1 MHKFRFRGAAS
12 LALALAIC
20 ALLGA
25 AAAFGLL
32 SPGSARTQQ
41 DPAGA
46 LPSDSE
52 IGEGPGGR
60 TQLTRWTRRE
70 DRTDQGLRLGWSRGR
85 FGGRSVNVPND
96 VEPLPYSGAGG
107 VRSFQGSV
115 AWYKTTFTAP
125 GSGDYALSFHSASY
139 FAQVW
144 VDGRLL
150 GSHKGAYLPFEF
162 HRRLGA
168 GNHSLVVR
176 IDWRNVEG
184 QSKEGFHRTWFNW
197 GGLNGQVEVRPI
209 GESEL
214 SHPTIQTTL
223 EPAGAG
229 PPSAVVKVAVEVHNS
244 GPQRTITP
252 EGTLVRGDQT
262 ITLSFPA
269 LKLARGQTAT
279 TAASVTVR
287 DPALWSPASPSLY
300 QLALAVGHESSYSA
314 QVGLRELS
322 WSGGR
327 LYLNGQRLQLHGA
340 TIQED
345 VYGHGDALTASDDN
359 ALASELKR
367 IGANAARAQHPLDPA
382 LLERL
387 DAAGL
392 LESQGLGPVEGAGA
406 WYSTS
411 SGLANNA
418 VQQVRTAVLAAQL
431 HPSIAAWNLADE
443 VANNGY
449 DGFEVHYVQAST
461 RWLHAH
467 DPTRM
472 VAVDV
477 WGDHPPSHPGAL
489 YDHVDAI
496 SETDYT
502 GWYDTPSASAG
513 RQVAMMRARLAKM
526 ERTFPGR
533 VIVISEFGA
542 ESNAL
547 NAPSSPGG
555 FAFQAD
561 LLTRH
566 ITTYRGDPQLSGM
579 FIWVLRDYPL
589 NPVFN
594 GGSIHSVLPGVRLIE
609 GLNQKGL
616 FSYAGTPKP
625 AVGAVARLFS
635 ALPNV

>member
-1 MHKFRFRGAAS
+1 V
-12 LALALAIC
+12 
-20 ALLGA
+20 
-25 AAAFGLL
+25 
-32 SPGSARTQQ
+32 
-41 DPAGA
+41 
-46 LPSDSE
+46 LPSHSE

-60 TQLTRWTRRE
+60 SQLTRWTLRA
-70 DRTDQGLRLGWSRGR
+70 DRANQGLRLGWARGG
-85 FGGRSVNVPND
+85 FGGPSVSVPND

-107 VRSFQGSV
+107 ARSYQGSV
-115 AWYKTTFTAP
+115 AWYRTTFTAA
-125 GSGDYALSFHSASY
+125 GSGEYALSFHSANY

-150 GSHKGAYLPFEF
+150 GTHRGAYLPFEF
-162 HRRLGA
+162 HRRLPA
-168 GNHSLVVR
+168 GKHTLVVR
-176 IDWRNVEG
+176 IDWRNVEQ

-209 GESEL
+209 GASEL
-214 SHPTIQTTL
+214 SHPTIQTTV
-223 EPAGAG
+223 EPAGGG
-229 PPSAVVKVAVEVHNS
+229 PPSALVRVGVEVRNGGS
-244 GPQRTITP
+244 QRTITP
-252 EGTLVRGDQT
+252 EGTLVRGSQA

-269 LKLARGQTAT
+269 LKLAPGQTAR
-279 TAASVTVR
+279 TATSVSVR
-287 DPALWSPASPSLY
+287 DPALWSPSSPSLY
-300 QLALAVGHESSYSA
+300 QLTLAVGQESSYSA

-327 LYLNGQRLQLHGA
+327 LYLNGQRLELHGA
-340 TIQED
+340 TVQED
-345 VYGHGDALTASDDN
+345 VYGHGDALTASQDN
-359 ALASELKR
+359 ALVSDLKR

-387 DAAGL
+387 DAAGIL
-392 LESQGLGPVEGAGA
+392 VWQGLGPVEGAGA
-406 WYSTS
+406 WFSTS

-443 VANNGY
+443 VANNGF
-449 DGFEVHYVQAST
+449 DGFEVQYVQASA

-489 YDHVDAI
+489 YGHIDAI

-502 GWYDTPSASAG
+502 GWYDSPSSSAAQ
-513 RQVAMMRARLAKM
+513 QVAMMRSRLAKM
-526 ERTFPGR
+526 ERAFAGR

-547 NAPSSPGG
+547 NAASSPGG
-555 FAFQAD
+555 FTFQAN
-561 LLTRH
+561 LLARH
-566 ITTYRGDPQLSGM
+566 ITTYRAYPQLSGM

-589 NPVFN
+589 NPLFN
-594 GGSIHSVLPGVRLIE
+594 GGSIHNVLPRVRLIE

-616 FSYAGTPKP
+616 FSYSGSPKP
-625 AVGAVARLFS
+625 AVGGVARLFN
-635 ALPNV
+635 ALPNL